1 MSQAKEITATYLRSK
16 ETMKKYIQAFEER
29 KKPGMSVNPFEFAL
43 ENPGKQVIKMFN
55 HWFIMVNDFPYD
67 AVSKINHMIVTKR
80 HVVFDWNLL
89 NESERDEFQELRET
103 YLKENYDV
111 IYENLPSGQT
121 QPGWFHLNLLK
132 LKRTSL
138 EEFMNSN

>member
-16 ETMKKYIQAFEER
+16 ETMEKYITEFEKR
-29 KKPGMSVNPFEFAL
+29 KQPGKSHNPFKHAL
-43 ENPGKQVIKMFN
+43 ENPQNQIIEEFN
-55 HWFIMVNDFPYD
+55 NWFIMVNDFPYD
-67 AVSKINHMIVTKR
+67 AVAEINHMIVTKR
-80 HVVFDWNLL
+80 EVSFDWKQLTK
-89 NESERDEFQELRET
+89 SELKEFQVLRDT
-103 YLKENYDV
+103 YLKDNYDV

-138 EEFMNSN
+138 DKFMNS

>member
-16 ETMKKYIQAFEER
+16 ETMKRYIAAFEKR
-29 KKPGMSVNPFEFAL
+29 KQPGESHNPFMYALKNPKGQIIKEF
-43 ENPGKQVIKMFN
+43 NN
-55 HWFIMVNDFPYD
+55 WFIMINDFPYD
-67 AVSKINHMIVTKR
+67 AVAEVNHMIVTKR
-80 HVVFDWNLL
+80 KVSFDWKLL
-89 NESERDEFQELRET
+89 NKEEVSEFQIIRDN
-103 YLKENYDV
+103 YLKDNYDV

-138 EEFMNSN
+138 KDFMSVE

>member
-1 MSQAKEITATYLRSK
+1 MSQAKNISATFLRSK
-16 ETMKKYIQAFEER
+16 ETMKKYIKAFEER
-29 KKPGMSVNPFEFAL
+29 KKPGKSHNPFRHAI
-43 ENPGKQVIKMFN
+43 ENPKGQIIKKFN
-55 HWFIMVNDFPYD
+55 HWFIMINDFPYD
-67 AVSKINHMIVTKR
+67 AVAETNHMIVTKR
-80 HVVFDWNLL
+80 EVSFDWKLL
-89 NESERDEFQELRET
+89 NIEEKEEFQELRDT

-138 EEFMNSN
+138 EEFMNS